1 MGLVTA
7 GMIDMD
13 NERVDDGESWVL
25 EQLAT

>member
-1 MGLVTA
+1 MSLVTA

-25 EQLAT
+25 EQLTT